1 MLMIRNI
8 IFASLFLCAAFVAL
22 PAVAQDGRMVF
33 VDLERVFDEFHK
45 TKRAFEGLEQRAQ
58 ENRAERDRRIARL
71 QELQEQYQSA
81 REISADTAMS
91 EAVREEKRNEAIDLQ
106 LEIERYREQSEE
118 VLMEL
123 AQAQQADE
131 QRIQRR
137 LVDEILERM
146 ERWGRQQGYLAV
158 LDASGRAVTG
168 VPLALYVDSRADMT
182 DAFLEVLN
190 AAR

>member
-1 MLMIRNI
+1 MGSIRNMLI
-8 IFASLFLCAAFVAL
+8 VGLLACVALVAL
-22 PAVAQDGRMVF
+22 PVHAQDGRVVF
-33 VDLERVFDEFHK
+33 VDLERIFDEFHK
-45 TKRAFEGLEQRAQ
+45 TQRAFEGLEQRAQ

-71 QELQEQYQSA
+71 QELQEQYQAA

-91 EAVREEKRNEAIDLQ
+91 EVVREEKRNEAIDLQ

-137 LVDEILERM
+137 LVDEILERL

-168 VPLALYVDSRADMT
+168 VPVTLYVDSRADVT

-190 AAR
+190 SAR

>member
-1 MLMIRNI
+1 MLTIRNI
-8 IFASLFLCAAFVAL
+8 VFASLLVCIAIVAL
-22 PAVAQDGRMVF
+22 PVEAQDSRVVF

-45 TKRAFEGLEQRAQ
+45 TQRAFEGLEQRAQ

-71 QELQEQYQSA
+71 QELQEKYQAA

-91 EAVREEKRNEAIDLQ
+91 DAVREEKRNEAIDLQ

-137 LVDEILERM
+137 LVDEILERL

-168 VPLALYVDSRADMT
+168 VPVALYVDSRADVT
-182 DAFLEVLN
+182 DAFIDVLN